1 MRTMSS
7 SPPPQGTRTEFVELT
22 TSIES
27 GPELNGTRRLRYCGL
42 FDASVARPPGR
53 RCGSNPTAQADTT
66 PRGESS
72 SPPPQ
77 VIERAPVVTLREHL
91 HADVLAHEVAPVA

>member
-1 MRTMSS
+1 MPTMSS

-27 GPELNGTRRLRYCGL
+27 GPEVNGTRSLRHCERLH
-42 FDASVARPPGR
+42 ASVERPPGR

-66 PRGESS
+66 PRAESS
-72 SPPPQ
+72 SPPPR

-91 HADVLAHEVAPVA
+91 HADVLAHEAAPVA